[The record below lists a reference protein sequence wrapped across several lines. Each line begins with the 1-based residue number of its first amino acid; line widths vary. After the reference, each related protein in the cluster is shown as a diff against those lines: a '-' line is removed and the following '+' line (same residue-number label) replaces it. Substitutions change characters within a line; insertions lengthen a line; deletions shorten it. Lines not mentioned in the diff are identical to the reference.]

1 MALRYFA
8 LLFSV
13 FVISCNAG
21 DTGNNGSKKLT
32 DAMQLELDIYNSSSQ
47 VRDYYTALG
56 AAYKLAT
63 VDSSFQDSIIINYA
77 RLGNFPAVYKLGT
90 KKIME
95 EPRNEWL
102 LNLVIDAC
110 KQLEQYTDAI
120 GYLQELSNVS
130 KADTTK
136 INYDLGELFFR
147 IKNYRTAE
155 DYMLKVMRAP
165 DSRVL
170 SEKLPMSDG
179 KYQDIPY
186 YLLAKNMLGFIDI
199 VNGEYERAEKTFT
212 EILSFNPDFELAKN
226 NLEYLQERVEDE

>member
-1 MALRYFA
+1 MALRYIA
-8 LLFSV
+8 LVFSV
-13 FVISCNAG
+13 FVLSCNAG
-21 DTGNNGSKKLT
+21 DSNKNGDAKLSK
-32 DAMQLELDIYNSSSQ
+32 AMELELDIYNKSTAI
-47 VRDYYTALG
+47 RDYYTALG
-56 AAYKLAT
+56 AAYKLSS
-63 VDSSFQDSIIINYA
+63 VDSTYQDSIIINYV
-77 RLGNFPAVYKLGT
+77 RLKNYPAVYKLGAA
-90 KKIME
+90 KIIE
-95 EPRNEWL
+95 QPRDKWL
-102 LNLVIDAC
+102 LNLVIDAS

-130 KADTTK
+130 GVDTTK

-147 IKNYRTAE
+147 IENYRTAE

-170 SEKLPMSDG
+170 SEKLPMTDG

-226 NLEYLQERVEDE
+226 NMKYLQDRKSQK